1 MAAARS
7 SSLPGSLDAVSA
19 QPTTRAMLIKFVIF
33 TCFQVDISLNPPK
46 DDVEDHADLSVVSS
60 PDACFVQRRP
70 TAARNL
76 QVLNLNIYQKLVF
89 LFETEKGV

>member
-1 MAAARS
+1 
-7 SSLPGSLDAVSA
+7 
-19 QPTTRAMLIKFVIF
+19 MLIKFVIF

-46 DDVEDHADLSVVSS
+46 MMSDHADLSVDSWRM
-60 PDACFVQRRP
+60 ATCFIQRRL
-70 TAARNL
+70 TAADL